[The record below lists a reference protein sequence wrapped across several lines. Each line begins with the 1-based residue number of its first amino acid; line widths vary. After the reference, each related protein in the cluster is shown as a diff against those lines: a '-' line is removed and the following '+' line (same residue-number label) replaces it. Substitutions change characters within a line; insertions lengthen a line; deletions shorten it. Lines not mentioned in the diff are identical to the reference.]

1 MWSNVQQVMKSGLR
15 IEAMAS
21 ESRCLEVVVP
31 DDGPV
36 LDSLDV
42 EYLGGVQR
50 VGLRAQV
57 DTVQG
62 PTQSDGVTRWDML

>member
-1 MWSNVQQVMKSGLR
+1 MMKSGLW
-15 IEAMAS
+15 IEDMAS
-21 ESRCLEVVVP
+21 KTRCLEVVVP

-36 LDSLDV
+36 LDGLDV
-42 EYLGGVQR
+42 ECLGGVQR

>member
-1 MWSNVQQVMKSGLR
+1 MMESGLR

-21 ESRCLEVVVP
+21 KTRCLEAVVP
-31 DDGPV
+31 DDEPV
-36 LDSLDV
+36 LESLDV
-42 EYLGGVQR
+42 ECLGGVQR

>member
-1 MWSNVQQVMKSGLR
+1 MRPGIWKSSFLTTSLCLDG
-15 IEAMAS
+15 
-21 ESRCLEVVVP
+21 LEV
-31 DDGPV
+31 
-36 LDSLDV
+36 
-42 EYLGGVQR
+42 ECLGGVQR